1 MEKNYILNLLKK
13 VKPNAYIPSTYG
25 YSYNMRTKNLTLFVK
40 IKGLKANM
48 QFDEAAFDSWAIA
61 LKYHLRE
68 YIETITID
76 WERDF
81 SNGEDGFLHYN
92 RFVYRLA
99 KFVQTYSWVRL
110 AKPIPS
116 IPTMLFCNIGR
127 TEAANIEKHSQDSEG
142 WLECM
147 YVMNHSKEYDVINHQ
162 FPVGIFHGKVSRETH
177 YTTGGKSAIDIW
189 AIKDDCLSIFEL
201 KKPGNY
207 GLGIISEL
215 MFYTNILDD
224 ILSHRIMYEES
235 KNVEYAVKHDI
246 RGFKKF
252 HEAYEKGTINK
263 IESIFLAN
271 NLHPLLSDGLIDFI
285 NDSPRWKYK
294 NISYKHKVID

>member
-1 MEKNYILNLLKK
+1 MGKNYILNLLKK
-13 VKPNAYIPSTYG
+13 VKPNADIPSTYG
-25 YSYNMRTKNLTLFVK
+25 YSYNKRAKDLTLLVK
-40 IKGLKANM
+40 VKGLITNM

-99 KFVQTYSWVRL
+99 KFVQTYSWAHS
-110 AKPIPS
+110 AKPIPA
-116 IPTMLFCNIGR
+116 IPTTLYCNIGR
-127 TEAANIEKHSQDSEG
+127 TEAANIEKHSQESEG
-142 WLECM
+142 WLECK
-147 YVMNHSKEYDVINHQ
+147 YVMDHSMDYDVINHQ
-162 FPVGIFHGKVSRETH
+162 FPVGIFHEKVSRTTH

-189 AIKDDCLSIFEL
+189 AIKNDCLSIFEL
-201 KKPGNY
+201 KEPKNKP
-207 GLGIISEL
+207 LGIISEL